1 MSIDQ
6 SKIRNFCIIAH
17 IDHGKSTLADRII
30 EKTGTLTSREMQAQV
45 LDNMDLERERG
56 ITIKSQAVRIIYQAK
71 DGEEYIFNLIDTPGH
86 VDFNYEVSRSLAACD
101 GAILVVDAA
110 QGVEAQTLANVYLAL
125 DHDLDVLPVIN
136 KIDLPSARPE
146 EVAQEIEDV
155 IGIEAMD
162 APRISAKTGLNIEEV
177 LEQIVTKIPAPAGD
191 PKAPLKALIFDALY
205 DSYKGV
211 IVFCRIKEGTVKVGT
226 KIKMMAT
233 GAEDLVTEV
242 GYFGAGQFIPC
253 DELSAGM
260 VGYITASIKNV
271 KDTRVG
277 DTITDAAEP
286 ITPEKQAEI
295 ERWLASQ
302 PKHQPADSVTE
313 KRSNLLI
320 VFAESLESWVLEK
333 KVDGKE
339 ITPCLNRLL
348 KEKSTL
354 YAPNVLTQVKG
365 GRSIDA
371 QLMICSGLLPLM
383 SGTYSS
389 LYYDNTFYTLQKAM
403 RWLKHSR
410 SYLLTI
416 DKVSTWNQGAVARS
430 FGTDT
435 IISYHDF
442 KMTEAFGTHKRIGDA
457 SFFKQCREKIERGE
471 VWKPGESVY
480 MQFVTYS
487 GHAPFKLP
495 NHLRTITFP
504 ASIPEKAA
512 DYMTTAHYT
521 DKAIG
526 DFVAYLKTLPQYKET
541 IVVIVGDHEGLASYR
556 QELVGNPACRG
567 LVSDKQLTP
576 FIVLNSPVGMRYDK
590 FMGQIDIYPT
600 LLNLMQ
606 LDAYRWHGLGQSIL
620 DPRKQG
626 VAVGSVMNVEGTGSD
641 KEVERLKEAHTVSD
655 YMLRYDW
662 LKRLD

>member
-1 MSIDQ
+1 MRQQLWDKTAIIFAVGIFLTFVAFDVIWCMDTTFASF
-6 SKIRNFCIIAH
+6 SFFETYATKIIA
-17 IDHGKSTLADRII
+17 TLALA
-30 EKTGTLTSREMQAQV
+30 GVYALTRCRWAQ
-45 LDNMDLERERG
+45 
-56 ITIKSQAVRIIYQAK
+56 I
-71 DGEEYIFNLIDTPGH
+71 
-86 VDFNYEVSRSLAACD
+86 
-101 GAILVVDAA
+101 VVM
-110 QGVEAQTLANVYLAL
+110 AL
-125 DHDLDVLPVIN
+125 LDVLLVAN
-136 KIDLPSARPE
+136 LMYFRTYYSAIP
-146 EVAQEIEDV
+146 ASSYL
-155 IGIEAMD
+155 EAGNLADFKASVTDSLRWADIVMPLITIATAVMAFRYKTTKRQPLTAVLKWWAAPLAGFALLLTGVNLCKGGFHKSLRSVRQSAYLCSAD
-162 APRISAKTGLNIEEV
+162 AP
-177 LEQIVTKIPAPAGD
+177 
-191 PKAPLKALIFDALY
+191 IFSVFGCIWY
-205 DSYKGV
+205 D
-211 IVFCRIKEGTVKVGT
+211 
-226 KIKMMAT
+226 
-233 GAEDLVTEV
+233 
-242 GYFGAGQFIPC
+242 
-253 DELSAGM
+253 
-260 VGYITASIKNV
+260 
-271 KDTRVG
+271 
-277 DTITDAAEP
+277 ITDAAEP

-403 RWLKHSR
+403 RGLKHSR

-457 SFFKQCREKIERGE
+457 SFFQQCWEKIERGE

-495 NHLRTITFP
+495 DHLRTITFP

>member
-1 MSIDQ
+1 MRQQLWDKTAIIFAVGIFLTFVAFDVIWCMDTTFASF
-6 SKIRNFCIIAH
+6 SFFETYATKIIA
-17 IDHGKSTLADRII
+17 TLALA
-30 EKTGTLTSREMQAQV
+30 GVYALTRCRWAQ
-45 LDNMDLERERG
+45 
-56 ITIKSQAVRIIYQAK
+56 I
-71 DGEEYIFNLIDTPGH
+71 
-86 VDFNYEVSRSLAACD
+86 
-101 GAILVVDAA
+101 VVM
-110 QGVEAQTLANVYLAL
+110 AL
-125 DHDLDVLPVIN
+125 LDVLLVANLMYFRTYYSAIPASSYLEAGNLADFKASVTDSLRWADIV
-136 KIDLPSARPE
+136 LPLITIATAVMAFRYKTTKRQPLTAVLKWWAAPLAGFALLLTGVNLCKGGFHKSLRSVRQSAYLCS
-146 EVAQEIEDV
+146 A
-155 IGIEAMD
+155 D
-162 APRISAKTGLNIEEV
+162 AP
-177 LEQIVTKIPAPAGD
+177 
-191 PKAPLKALIFDALY
+191 IFSVFGCIWY
-205 DSYKGV
+205 D
-211 IVFCRIKEGTVKVGT
+211 
-226 KIKMMAT
+226 
-233 GAEDLVTEV
+233 
-242 GYFGAGQFIPC
+242 
-253 DELSAGM
+253 
-260 VGYITASIKNV
+260 
-271 KDTRVG
+271 
-277 DTITDAAEP
+277 ITDAAEP

-333 KVDGKE
+333 KVNGKE

-403 RWLKHSR
+403 RGLKHSR

-457 SFFKQCREKIERGE
+457 SFFQQCREKIERGE

-495 NHLRTITFP
+495 DHLRTITFP

-526 DFVAYLKTLPQYKET
+526 DFVAYLKKLPQYKET

-576 FIVLNSPVGMRYDK
+576 FIVLNSPIGMRYDK

>member
-1 MSIDQ
+1 MRQQLWDKTSIVFAVGIFLTFVAFDVIWCMDTTFA
-6 SKIRNFCIIAH
+6 SFSFFETYATKIIA
-17 IDHGKSTLADRII
+17 TLALA
-30 EKTGTLTSREMQAQV
+30 GVYALTRCRWAQ
-45 LDNMDLERERG
+45 
-56 ITIKSQAVRIIYQAK
+56 I
-71 DGEEYIFNLIDTPGH
+71 
-86 VDFNYEVSRSLAACD
+86 
-101 GAILVVDAA
+101 VVM
-110 QGVEAQTLANVYLAL
+110 AL
-125 DHDLDVLPVIN
+125 LDVLLVANLMYFRTYYSAIPASSYLEAGNLADFKASVTDSLRWADIV
-136 KIDLPSARPE
+136 LPLITIATAVMAFRYKTTKRQPLTAVLKWWAAPLAGFALLLTGVNLCKGGFHKSLRSVRQSAYLCS
-146 EVAQEIEDV
+146 A
-155 IGIEAMD
+155 D
-162 APRISAKTGLNIEEV
+162 AP
-177 LEQIVTKIPAPAGD
+177 
-191 PKAPLKALIFDALY
+191 IFSVFGCIWY
-205 DSYKGV
+205 D
-211 IVFCRIKEGTVKVGT
+211 
-226 KIKMMAT
+226 
-233 GAEDLVTEV
+233 
-242 GYFGAGQFIPC
+242 
-253 DELSAGM
+253 
-260 VGYITASIKNV
+260 
-271 KDTRVG
+271 
-277 DTITDAAEP
+277 ITDAAEP

-403 RWLKHSR
+403 RGLKHSR

-457 SFFKQCREKIERGE
+457 SFFQQCREKIERGE

-495 NHLRTITFP
+495 DHLRTITFP

-556 QELVGNPACRG
+556 QELVGNPACHG

-606 LDAYRWHGLGQSIL
+606 LDTYRWHGLGQSIL

>member
-1 MSIDQ
+1 MRQQLWDKTAIIFAVGIFLTFVAFDVIWCMDTTFASF
-6 SKIRNFCIIAH
+6 SFFETYATKIIA
-17 IDHGKSTLADRII
+17 TLALA
-30 EKTGTLTSREMQAQV
+30 GVYALTRCRWAQ
-45 LDNMDLERERG
+45 
-56 ITIKSQAVRIIYQAK
+56 I
-71 DGEEYIFNLIDTPGH
+71 
-86 VDFNYEVSRSLAACD
+86 
-101 GAILVVDAA
+101 VVM
-110 QGVEAQTLANVYLAL
+110 AL
-125 DHDLDVLPVIN
+125 LDVLLVAN
-136 KIDLPSARPE
+136 LMYFRTYYSAIP
-146 EVAQEIEDV
+146 ASSYL
-155 IGIEAMD
+155 EAGNLADFKASVTDSLRWADIVMSLITIATAVMAFRYKTTKRQPLTAVLKWWAAPLAGFALLLTGVNLCKGGFHKSLRSVRQSAYLCSAD
-162 APRISAKTGLNIEEV
+162 AP
-177 LEQIVTKIPAPAGD
+177 
-191 PKAPLKALIFDALY
+191 IFSVFGCIWY
-205 DSYKGV
+205 D
-211 IVFCRIKEGTVKVGT
+211 
-226 KIKMMAT
+226 
-233 GAEDLVTEV
+233 
-242 GYFGAGQFIPC
+242 
-253 DELSAGM
+253 
-260 VGYITASIKNV
+260 
-271 KDTRVG
+271 
-277 DTITDAAEP
+277 ITDAAEP

-403 RWLKHSR
+403 RELKHSR

-457 SFFKQCREKIERGE
+457 SFFQQCREKIESGE

-495 NHLRTITFP
+495 DHLRTITFP

>member
-1 MSIDQ
+1 MRQQLWDKTAIIFAVGIFLTFVAFDVIWCMDTTFASF
-6 SKIRNFCIIAH
+6 SFFETYATKIIA
-17 IDHGKSTLADRII
+17 TLALA
-30 EKTGTLTSREMQAQV
+30 GVYALTRCRWAQ
-45 LDNMDLERERG
+45 
-56 ITIKSQAVRIIYQAK
+56 I
-71 DGEEYIFNLIDTPGH
+71 
-86 VDFNYEVSRSLAACD
+86 
-101 GAILVVDAA
+101 VVM
-110 QGVEAQTLANVYLAL
+110 AL
-125 DHDLDVLPVIN
+125 LDVLLVAN
-136 KIDLPSARPE
+136 LMYFRTYYSAIP
-146 EVAQEIEDV
+146 ASSYL
-155 IGIEAMD
+155 EAGNLADFKASVTDSLRWADIVMPLITIATAVMAFRYKTTKRQPLTAVLKWWAAPLAGFALLLTGVNLCKGGFHKSLRSVRQSAYLCSAD
-162 APRISAKTGLNIEEV
+162 AP
-177 LEQIVTKIPAPAGD
+177 
-191 PKAPLKALIFDALY
+191 IFSVFGCIWY
-205 DSYKGV
+205 D
-211 IVFCRIKEGTVKVGT
+211 
-226 KIKMMAT
+226 
-233 GAEDLVTEV
+233 
-242 GYFGAGQFIPC
+242 
-253 DELSAGM
+253 
-260 VGYITASIKNV
+260 
-271 KDTRVG
+271 
-277 DTITDAAEP
+277 ITDAAEP

-403 RWLKHSR
+403 RGLKHFR

-457 SFFKQCREKIERGE
+457 SFFQQCREKIERGE

-495 NHLRTITFP
+495 DHLRTITFP

>member
-1 MSIDQ
+1 MRQQLWDKTAIVFAVGIFLTFVAFDVIWCMDTTFASF
-6 SKIRNFCIIAH
+6 SFFETYATKIIA
-17 IDHGKSTLADRII
+17 TLALA
-30 EKTGTLTSREMQAQV
+30 GVYALTRCRWAQ
-45 LDNMDLERERG
+45 
-56 ITIKSQAVRIIYQAK
+56 I
-71 DGEEYIFNLIDTPGH
+71 
-86 VDFNYEVSRSLAACD
+86 
-101 GAILVVDAA
+101 VVM
-110 QGVEAQTLANVYLAL
+110 AL
-125 DHDLDVLPVIN
+125 LDVLLVAN
-136 KIDLPSARPE
+136 LMYFRTYYSAIPASSYL
-146 EVAQEIEDV
+146 EVGNLADFKASVTDSLRWADIVLLLISIATAVMAFRYKTTKRQPLTAV
-155 IGIEAMD
+155 LKWWAAPLAGFALLLTGVNLCKGGFHKSLRSVRQSAYLCSAD
-162 APRISAKTGLNIEEV
+162 AP
-177 LEQIVTKIPAPAGD
+177 
-191 PKAPLKALIFDALY
+191 IFSVFGCIWY
-205 DSYKGV
+205 D
-211 IVFCRIKEGTVKVGT
+211 
-226 KIKMMAT
+226 
-233 GAEDLVTEV
+233 
-242 GYFGAGQFIPC
+242 
-253 DELSAGM
+253 
-260 VGYITASIKNV
+260 
-271 KDTRVG
+271 
-277 DTITDAAEP
+277 ITDAAEP

-403 RWLKHSR
+403 RGLKHSR

-457 SFFKQCREKIERGE
+457 SFFQQCREKIERGE

-495 NHLRTITFP
+495 DHLRTITFP

>member
-1 MSIDQ
+1 MKQQLWDKTAIIFAVGIFLTFVAFDVIWCMDTTFASF
-6 SKIRNFCIIAH
+6 SFFETYATKIIA
-17 IDHGKSTLADRII
+17 TLALA
-30 EKTGTLTSREMQAQV
+30 GVYALTRCRWAQ
-45 LDNMDLERERG
+45 
-56 ITIKSQAVRIIYQAK
+56 I
-71 DGEEYIFNLIDTPGH
+71 
-86 VDFNYEVSRSLAACD
+86 
-101 GAILVVDAA
+101 VVM
-110 QGVEAQTLANVYLAL
+110 AL
-125 DHDLDVLPVIN
+125 LDVLLVANLMYFRTYYSAIPASSYLEAGNLADFKASVTDSLRWADIV
-136 KIDLPSARPE
+136 LPLITIATAVMAFRYKATKRQPLTAVLKWWAAPLAGFALLLTGVNLCKGGFHKSLRSVRQSAYLCS
-146 EVAQEIEDV
+146 A
-155 IGIEAMD
+155 D
-162 APRISAKTGLNIEEV
+162 AP
-177 LEQIVTKIPAPAGD
+177 
-191 PKAPLKALIFDALY
+191 IFSVFGCIWY
-205 DSYKGV
+205 D
-211 IVFCRIKEGTVKVGT
+211 
-226 KIKMMAT
+226 
-233 GAEDLVTEV
+233 
-242 GYFGAGQFIPC
+242 
-253 DELSAGM
+253 
-260 VGYITASIKNV
+260 
-271 KDTRVG
+271 
-277 DTITDAAEP
+277 ITDAAEP

-403 RWLKHSR
+403 RGLKHSR

-457 SFFKQCREKIERGE
+457 SFFQQCREKIERGE

-495 NHLRTITFP
+495 DHLRTITFP

-576 FIVLNSPVGMRYDK
+576 FIVLNSPVGMRYNK

>member
-1 MSIDQ
+1 MRQQLWDKTAIIFAVGIFLTFVAFDVIWCMDTTFASF
-6 SKIRNFCIIAH
+6 SFFETYATKIIA
-17 IDHGKSTLADRII
+17 TLALA
-30 EKTGTLTSREMQAQV
+30 GVYALTRCRWAQ
-45 LDNMDLERERG
+45 
-56 ITIKSQAVRIIYQAK
+56 I
-71 DGEEYIFNLIDTPGH
+71 
-86 VDFNYEVSRSLAACD
+86 
-101 GAILVVDAA
+101 VVM
-110 QGVEAQTLANVYLAL
+110 AL
-125 DHDLDVLPVIN
+125 LDVLLVANLMYFRTYYSAIPASSYLEAGNLADFKASVTDSLRWADIV
-136 KIDLPSARPE
+136 LPLITIATAVMAFRYKTTKRQPLTAVLKWWAAPLAGFALLLTGVNLCKGGFHKSLRSVRQSAYLCS
-146 EVAQEIEDV
+146 A
-155 IGIEAMD
+155 D
-162 APRISAKTGLNIEEV
+162 AP
-177 LEQIVTKIPAPAGD
+177 
-191 PKAPLKALIFDALY
+191 IFSVFGCIWY
-205 DSYKGV
+205 D
-211 IVFCRIKEGTVKVGT
+211 
-226 KIKMMAT
+226 
-233 GAEDLVTEV
+233 
-242 GYFGAGQFIPC
+242 
-253 DELSAGM
+253 
-260 VGYITASIKNV
+260 
-271 KDTRVG
+271 
-277 DTITDAAEP
+277 ITDAAEP

-302 PKHQPADSVTE
+302 PKHQPADSATE

-403 RWLKHSR
+403 RGLKHSR

-457 SFFKQCREKIERGE
+457 SFFQQCREKIERGE

-495 NHLRTITFP
+495 DHLRTITFP

>member
-1 MSIDQ
+1 MRQQLWDKTAIIFAVGIFLTFVAFDVIWCMDTTFASF
-6 SKIRNFCIIAH
+6 SFFETYATKIIA
-17 IDHGKSTLADRII
+17 TLALA
-30 EKTGTLTSREMQAQV
+30 GVYALTRCRWAQ
-45 LDNMDLERERG
+45 
-56 ITIKSQAVRIIYQAK
+56 I
-71 DGEEYIFNLIDTPGH
+71 
-86 VDFNYEVSRSLAACD
+86 
-101 GAILVVDAA
+101 VVI
-110 QGVEAQTLANVYLAL
+110 AL
-125 DHDLDVLPVIN
+125 LDVLLVANLMYFRTYYSAIPASSYLEAGNLADFKASVTDSLRWADIV
-136 KIDLPSARPE
+136 LPLITIATAVMAFRYKTAKRQPLTAVLKWWAAPLAGFALLLTGVNLCKGGFHKSLRSVRQSAYLCS
-146 EVAQEIEDV
+146 A
-155 IGIEAMD
+155 D
-162 APRISAKTGLNIEEV
+162 AP
-177 LEQIVTKIPAPAGD
+177 
-191 PKAPLKALIFDALY
+191 IFSVFGCIWY
-205 DSYKGV
+205 D
-211 IVFCRIKEGTVKVGT
+211 
-226 KIKMMAT
+226 
-233 GAEDLVTEV
+233 
-242 GYFGAGQFIPC
+242 
-253 DELSAGM
+253 
-260 VGYITASIKNV
+260 
-271 KDTRVG
+271 
-277 DTITDAAEP
+277 ITDAAEP

-403 RWLKHSR
+403 RGLKHSR

-457 SFFKQCREKIERGE
+457 SFFQQCREKIERGE

-495 NHLRTITFP
+495 DHLRTITFP
-504 ASIPEKAA
+504 ASIPEKTA

>member
-1 MSIDQ
+1 MRQQLWDKTAIIFAVGIFLTFVAFDVIWCMDTTFASF
-6 SKIRNFCIIAH
+6 SFFETYATKIIA
-17 IDHGKSTLADRII
+17 TLALA
-30 EKTGTLTSREMQAQV
+30 GVYALTRCRWAQ
-45 LDNMDLERERG
+45 
-56 ITIKSQAVRIIYQAK
+56 I
-71 DGEEYIFNLIDTPGH
+71 
-86 VDFNYEVSRSLAACD
+86 
-101 GAILVVDAA
+101 VVM
-110 QGVEAQTLANVYLAL
+110 AL
-125 DHDLDVLPVIN
+125 LDVLLVANLMYFRTYYSAIPASSYLEAGNLADFKASVTDSLRWADIV
-136 KIDLPSARPE
+136 LPLITIATAVMAFRYKTTKRQPLTAVLKWWAAPLAGFALLLTGVNLCKGGFHKSLRSVRQSAYLCS
-146 EVAQEIEDV
+146 A
-155 IGIEAMD
+155 D
-162 APRISAKTGLNIEEV
+162 AP
-177 LEQIVTKIPAPAGD
+177 
-191 PKAPLKALIFDALY
+191 IFSVFGCIWY
-205 DSYKGV
+205 D
-211 IVFCRIKEGTVKVGT
+211 
-226 KIKMMAT
+226 
-233 GAEDLVTEV
+233 
-242 GYFGAGQFIPC
+242 
-253 DELSAGM
+253 
-260 VGYITASIKNV
+260 
-271 KDTRVG
+271 
-277 DTITDAAEP
+277 ITDAAEP

-295 ERWLASQ
+295 ELWLASQ

-403 RWLKHSR
+403 RGLKHSR

-457 SFFKQCREKIERGE
+457 SFFQQCREKIERGE

-495 NHLRTITFP
+495 DHLRTITFP
-504 ASIPEKAA
+504 ASIPEKA
-512 DYMTTAHYT
+512 AHYT

>member
-1 MSIDQ
+1 MRQQLWDKTAIIFAVGIFLTFVAFDVIWCMDTTFASF
-6 SKIRNFCIIAH
+6 SFFETYATKIIA
-17 IDHGKSTLADRII
+17 TLALA
-30 EKTGTLTSREMQAQV
+30 GVYALTRCRWAQ
-45 LDNMDLERERG
+45 
-56 ITIKSQAVRIIYQAK
+56 I
-71 DGEEYIFNLIDTPGH
+71 
-86 VDFNYEVSRSLAACD
+86 
-101 GAILVVDAA
+101 VVM
-110 QGVEAQTLANVYLAL
+110 AL
-125 DHDLDVLPVIN
+125 LDVLLVANLMYFRTYYSAIPASSYLEAGNLADFKASVTDSLRWADIV
-136 KIDLPSARPE
+136 LPLITIATAVMAFRYKTTKRQPLTAVLKWWAAPLAGFALLLTGVNLCKGGFHKSLRSVRQSAYLCS
-146 EVAQEIEDV
+146 A
-155 IGIEAMD
+155 D
-162 APRISAKTGLNIEEV
+162 AP
-177 LEQIVTKIPAPAGD
+177 
-191 PKAPLKALIFDALY
+191 IFSVFGCIWY
-205 DSYKGV
+205 D
-211 IVFCRIKEGTVKVGT
+211 
-226 KIKMMAT
+226 
-233 GAEDLVTEV
+233 
-242 GYFGAGQFIPC
+242 
-253 DELSAGM
+253 
-260 VGYITASIKNV
+260 
-271 KDTRVG
+271 
-277 DTITDAAEP
+277 ITDAAEP

-389 LYYDNTFYTLQKAM
+389 LYYDNTFYTIQKAM
-403 RWLKHSR
+403 RGLKHSR

-457 SFFKQCREKIERGE
+457 SFFQQCREKIERGE

-495 NHLRTITFP
+495 DHLRTITFP

-512 DYMTTAHYT
+512 DYKTTAHYT

>member
-1 MSIDQ
+1 MRQQLWDKTAIIFAVGIFLTFVAFDVIWCMDTTFASF
-6 SKIRNFCIIAH
+6 SFFETYATKIIA
-17 IDHGKSTLADRII
+17 TLALV
-30 EKTGTLTSREMQAQV
+30 GVYVLTRSRWAQ
-45 LDNMDLERERG
+45 
-56 ITIKSQAVRIIYQAK
+56 I
-71 DGEEYIFNLIDTPGH
+71 
-86 VDFNYEVSRSLAACD
+86 
-101 GAILVVDAA
+101 VVM
-110 QGVEAQTLANVYLAL
+110 AL
-125 DHDLDVLPVIN
+125 LDVLLVANLMYFRTYYSAIPASSYLEAGNLADFKASVTDSLRWADIV
-136 KIDLPSARPE
+136 LPLITIATAVMAFRYKTTKRQPLTAVLKWWAAPLAGFALLLTGVNLCKGGFHKSLRSVRQSAYLCS
-146 EVAQEIEDV
+146 A
-155 IGIEAMD
+155 D
-162 APRISAKTGLNIEEV
+162 AP
-177 LEQIVTKIPAPAGD
+177 
-191 PKAPLKALIFDALY
+191 IFSVFGCIWY
-205 DSYKGV
+205 D
-211 IVFCRIKEGTVKVGT
+211 
-226 KIKMMAT
+226 
-233 GAEDLVTEV
+233 
-242 GYFGAGQFIPC
+242 
-253 DELSAGM
+253 
-260 VGYITASIKNV
+260 
-271 KDTRVG
+271 
-277 DTITDAAEP
+277 ITDAAEP

-403 RWLKHSR
+403 RELKHSR

-457 SFFKQCREKIERGE
+457 SFFQQCREKIERGE

-495 NHLRTITFP
+495 DHLRTITFP

>member
-1 MSIDQ
+1 MRQQLWDKTSIVFAVGIFLTFVAFDVIWCMDTTFA
-6 SKIRNFCIIAH
+6 SFSFFETYATKIIA
-17 IDHGKSTLADRII
+17 TLALA
-30 EKTGTLTSREMQAQV
+30 GVYALTRCRWAQ
-45 LDNMDLERERG
+45 
-56 ITIKSQAVRIIYQAK
+56 I
-71 DGEEYIFNLIDTPGH
+71 
-86 VDFNYEVSRSLAACD
+86 
-101 GAILVVDAA
+101 VVM
-110 QGVEAQTLANVYLAL
+110 AL
-125 DHDLDVLPVIN
+125 LDVLLVANLMYFRTYYSAIPASSYLEAGNLADFKASVTDSLRWADIV
-136 KIDLPSARPE
+136 LPLISIATAVMAFRYKTTKRQPLTAVLKWWAAPLAGFALLLTGVNLCKGGFHKSLRSVRQSAYLCS
-146 EVAQEIEDV
+146 A
-155 IGIEAMD
+155 D
-162 APRISAKTGLNIEEV
+162 AP
-177 LEQIVTKIPAPAGD
+177 
-191 PKAPLKALIFDALY
+191 IFSVFGCIWY
-205 DSYKGV
+205 D
-211 IVFCRIKEGTVKVGT
+211 
-226 KIKMMAT
+226 
-233 GAEDLVTEV
+233 
-242 GYFGAGQFIPC
+242 
-253 DELSAGM
+253 
-260 VGYITASIKNV
+260 
-271 KDTRVG
+271 
-277 DTITDAAEP
+277 ITDAAEP
-286 ITPEKQAEI
+286 ITPEKQVEI

-403 RWLKHSR
+403 RGLKHSR

-457 SFFKQCREKIERGE
+457 SFFQQCREKIERGE

-495 NHLRTITFP
+495 DHLRTITFP

-556 QELVGNPACRG
+556 QELVGNPACHG

-641 KEVERLKEAHTVSD
+641 KEVERLKEAHSVSD

>member
-1 MSIDQ
+1 MRQQLWDKTAIIFAVGIFLTFVAFDVIWCMDTTFASF
-6 SKIRNFCIIAH
+6 SFFETYATKIIA
-17 IDHGKSTLADRII
+17 TLALA
-30 EKTGTLTSREMQAQV
+30 GVYALTRCRWAQ
-45 LDNMDLERERG
+45 
-56 ITIKSQAVRIIYQAK
+56 I
-71 DGEEYIFNLIDTPGH
+71 
-86 VDFNYEVSRSLAACD
+86 
-101 GAILVVDAA
+101 VVM
-110 QGVEAQTLANVYLAL
+110 AL
-125 DHDLDVLPVIN
+125 LDVLLVANLMYFRTYYSAIPASSYLEAGNLADFKASVTDSLRWADIV
-136 KIDLPSARPE
+136 LPLITIATAVMAFRYKTTKRQPLTAVLKWWAAPLAGFALLLTGVNLCKGGFHKSLRSVRQSAYLCS
-146 EVAQEIEDV
+146 A
-155 IGIEAMD
+155 D
-162 APRISAKTGLNIEEV
+162 AP
-177 LEQIVTKIPAPAGD
+177 
-191 PKAPLKALIFDALY
+191 IFSVFGCIWY
-205 DSYKGV
+205 D
-211 IVFCRIKEGTVKVGT
+211 
-226 KIKMMAT
+226 
-233 GAEDLVTEV
+233 
-242 GYFGAGQFIPC
+242 
-253 DELSAGM
+253 
-260 VGYITASIKNV
+260 
-271 KDTRVG
+271 
-277 DTITDAAEP
+277 ITDAAEP

-333 KVDGKE
+333 KVNGKE

-403 RWLKHSR
+403 RGLKHSR

-457 SFFKQCREKIERGE
+457 SFFQQCREKIERGE

-495 NHLRTITFP
+495 DHLRTITFP

-556 QELVGNPACRG
+556 QELVGNPACRE

>member
-1 MSIDQ
+1 MRQQLWDKTAIVFAVGIFLTFVAFDVIWCMDTTFASF
-6 SKIRNFCIIAH
+6 SFFETYATKIIA
-17 IDHGKSTLADRII
+17 TLALA
-30 EKTGTLTSREMQAQV
+30 GVYALTRSRWAQ
-45 LDNMDLERERG
+45 
-56 ITIKSQAVRIIYQAK
+56 I
-71 DGEEYIFNLIDTPGH
+71 
-86 VDFNYEVSRSLAACD
+86 
-101 GAILVVDAA
+101 VVM
-110 QGVEAQTLANVYLAL
+110 AL
-125 DHDLDVLPVIN
+125 LDVLMVANLMYFRTYYSAIPASSYLEAGNLADFKASVTDSLRWADIV
-136 KIDLPSARPE
+136 LPLISIATAVMAFRYKTTKRQPLTAVLKWWAAPLAGFALLLTGVNLCKGGFHKSLRSVRQSAYLCS
-146 EVAQEIEDV
+146 A
-155 IGIEAMD
+155 D
-162 APRISAKTGLNIEEV
+162 AP
-177 LEQIVTKIPAPAGD
+177 
-191 PKAPLKALIFDALY
+191 IFSVFGCIWY
-205 DSYKGV
+205 D
-211 IVFCRIKEGTVKVGT
+211 
-226 KIKMMAT
+226 
-233 GAEDLVTEV
+233 
-242 GYFGAGQFIPC
+242 
-253 DELSAGM
+253 
-260 VGYITASIKNV
+260 
-271 KDTRVG
+271 
-277 DTITDAAEP
+277 ITDAAEP

-333 KVDGKE
+333 EVDGKE

-403 RWLKHSR
+403 RGLKHSR

-457 SFFKQCREKIERGE
+457 SFFQQCREKIERGE

-495 NHLRTITFP
+495 DHLRTITFP

-590 FMGQIDIYPT
+590 FLGQIDIYPT
-600 LLNLMQ
+600 LLDLMQ

>member
-1 MSIDQ
+1 MRQQLWDKTAIIFAVGIFLTFVAFDVIWCMDTTFASF
-6 SKIRNFCIIAH
+6 SFFETYATKIIA
-17 IDHGKSTLADRII
+17 TLALA
-30 EKTGTLTSREMQAQV
+30 GVYALTRCRWAQ
-45 LDNMDLERERG
+45 
-56 ITIKSQAVRIIYQAK
+56 I
-71 DGEEYIFNLIDTPGH
+71 
-86 VDFNYEVSRSLAACD
+86 
-101 GAILVVDAA
+101 VVM
-110 QGVEAQTLANVYLAL
+110 AL
-125 DHDLDVLPVIN
+125 LDVLLVAN
-136 KIDLPSARPE
+136 LMYFRTYYSAIP
-146 EVAQEIEDV
+146 ASSYL
-155 IGIEAMD
+155 EAGNLADFKASVTDSLRWADIVLLLISIATAVMAFRYKTTKRQPLTAVLKWWAAPLAGFALLLTGVNLCKGGFHKSLRSVRQSAYLCSAD
-162 APRISAKTGLNIEEV
+162 AP
-177 LEQIVTKIPAPAGD
+177 
-191 PKAPLKALIFDALY
+191 IFSVFGCIWY
-205 DSYKGV
+205 D
-211 IVFCRIKEGTVKVGT
+211 
-226 KIKMMAT
+226 
-233 GAEDLVTEV
+233 
-242 GYFGAGQFIPC
+242 
-253 DELSAGM
+253 
-260 VGYITASIKNV
+260 
-271 KDTRVG
+271 
-277 DTITDAAEP
+277 ITDAAEP
-286 ITPEKQAEI
+286 ITPEKQVEI

-333 KVDGKE
+333 EVDGKE

-403 RWLKHSR
+403 RGLKHSR

-457 SFFKQCREKIERGE
+457 SFFQQCREKIERGE

-495 NHLRTITFP
+495 DHLRTITFP

-576 FIVLNSPVGMRYDK
+576 FIVLNSPVGMHYDK

-641 KEVERLKEAHTVSD
+641 KEVERLKEAHSVSD

>member
-1 MSIDQ
+1 MRQQLWDKTAIIFAVGIFLTFVAFDVIWCMDTTFASF
-6 SKIRNFCIIAH
+6 SFFETYATKIIA
-17 IDHGKSTLADRII
+17 TLALA
-30 EKTGTLTSREMQAQV
+30 GVYALTRCRWAQ
-45 LDNMDLERERG
+45 
-56 ITIKSQAVRIIYQAK
+56 I
-71 DGEEYIFNLIDTPGH
+71 
-86 VDFNYEVSRSLAACD
+86 
-101 GAILVVDAA
+101 VVM
-110 QGVEAQTLANVYLAL
+110 AL
-125 DHDLDVLPVIN
+125 LDVLLVANLMYFRTYYSAIPASSYPEAGNLADFKASVTDSLRWADIV
-136 KIDLPSARPE
+136 LPLITIATAVMAFRYKTTKRQPLTAVLKWWAAPLAGFALLLTGVNLCKGGFHKSLRSVRQSAYLCS
-146 EVAQEIEDV
+146 A
-155 IGIEAMD
+155 D
-162 APRISAKTGLNIEEV
+162 AP
-177 LEQIVTKIPAPAGD
+177 
-191 PKAPLKALIFDALY
+191 IFSVFGCIWY
-205 DSYKGV
+205 D
-211 IVFCRIKEGTVKVGT
+211 
-226 KIKMMAT
+226 
-233 GAEDLVTEV
+233 
-242 GYFGAGQFIPC
+242 
-253 DELSAGM
+253 
-260 VGYITASIKNV
+260 
-271 KDTRVG
+271 
-277 DTITDAAEP
+277 ITDAAEP

-403 RWLKHSR
+403 RGLKHSR

-457 SFFKQCREKIERGE
+457 SFFQQCREKIERGE

-495 NHLRTITFP
+495 DHLRTITFP

>member
-1 MSIDQ
+1 MRQQLWDKTSIVFAVGIFLTFVAFDVIWCMDTTFA
-6 SKIRNFCIIAH
+6 SFSFFETYATKIIA
-17 IDHGKSTLADRII
+17 TLALA
-30 EKTGTLTSREMQAQV
+30 GVYALTRCRWAQ
-45 LDNMDLERERG
+45 
-56 ITIKSQAVRIIYQAK
+56 I
-71 DGEEYIFNLIDTPGH
+71 
-86 VDFNYEVSRSLAACD
+86 
-101 GAILVVDAA
+101 VVM
-110 QGVEAQTLANVYLAL
+110 AL
-125 DHDLDVLPVIN
+125 LDVLLVAN
-136 KIDLPSARPE
+136 LMYFRTYYSAIP
-146 EVAQEIEDV
+146 ASSYL
-155 IGIEAMD
+155 EAGNLADFKASVTDSLRWADIVLLLISIATAVMAFRYKTTKRQPLTAVLKWWAAPLAGFALLLTGVNLCKGGFHKSLRSVRQSAYLCSAD
-162 APRISAKTGLNIEEV
+162 AP
-177 LEQIVTKIPAPAGD
+177 
-191 PKAPLKALIFDALY
+191 IFSVFGCIWY
-205 DSYKGV
+205 D
-211 IVFCRIKEGTVKVGT
+211 
-226 KIKMMAT
+226 
-233 GAEDLVTEV
+233 
-242 GYFGAGQFIPC
+242 
-253 DELSAGM
+253 
-260 VGYITASIKNV
+260 
-271 KDTRVG
+271 
-277 DTITDAAEP
+277 ITDAAEP

-403 RWLKHSR
+403 RGLKHSR

-457 SFFKQCREKIERGE
+457 SFFQQCREKIERGE

-495 NHLRTITFP
+495 DHLRTITFP

-556 QELVGNPACRG
+556 QELVGNPACHG

-606 LDAYRWHGLGQSIL
+606 LDTYRWHGLGQSIL

>member
-1 MSIDQ
+1 MRQQLWDKTAIIFAVGIFLTFVAFDVIWCMDTTFASF
-6 SKIRNFCIIAH
+6 SFFETYATKIIA
-17 IDHGKSTLADRII
+17 TLALA
-30 EKTGTLTSREMQAQV
+30 GVYALTRCRWAQ
-45 LDNMDLERERG
+45 
-56 ITIKSQAVRIIYQAK
+56 I
-71 DGEEYIFNLIDTPGH
+71 
-86 VDFNYEVSRSLAACD
+86 
-101 GAILVVDAA
+101 VVM
-110 QGVEAQTLANVYLAL
+110 AL
-125 DHDLDVLPVIN
+125 LDVLMVANLMYFRTYYSAIPASSYLEAGNLADFKASVTDSLRWADIV
-136 KIDLPSARPE
+136 LPLITIATAVMAFRYKTTKRQPLTAVLKWWAAPLAGFALLLTGVNLCKGGFHKSLRSVRQSAYLCS
-146 EVAQEIEDV
+146 A
-155 IGIEAMD
+155 D
-162 APRISAKTGLNIEEV
+162 AP
-177 LEQIVTKIPAPAGD
+177 
-191 PKAPLKALIFDALY
+191 IFSVFGCIWY
-205 DSYKGV
+205 D
-211 IVFCRIKEGTVKVGT
+211 
-226 KIKMMAT
+226 
-233 GAEDLVTEV
+233 
-242 GYFGAGQFIPC
+242 
-253 DELSAGM
+253 
-260 VGYITASIKNV
+260 
-271 KDTRVG
+271 
-277 DTITDAAEP
+277 ITDAAEP

-295 ERWLASQ
+295 ELWLASQ

-313 KRSNLLI
+313 KRSNLLL

-403 RWLKHSR
+403 RGLKHSR

-457 SFFKQCREKIERGE
+457 SFFQQCREKIERGE

-495 NHLRTITFP
+495 DHLRTITFP

>member
-1 MSIDQ
+1 MRQQLWDKTSIVFAVGIFLTFVAFDVIWCMDTTFA
-6 SKIRNFCIIAH
+6 SFSFFETYATKIIA
-17 IDHGKSTLADRII
+17 TLALV
-30 EKTGTLTSREMQAQV
+30 GAYVLTRSRWAQ
-45 LDNMDLERERG
+45 
-56 ITIKSQAVRIIYQAK
+56 I
-71 DGEEYIFNLIDTPGH
+71 
-86 VDFNYEVSRSLAACD
+86 
-101 GAILVVDAA
+101 VVM
-110 QGVEAQTLANVYLAL
+110 AL
-125 DHDLDVLPVIN
+125 LDVLLVANLMYFRTYYSAIPASSYLEAGNLADFKASVTDSLRWADIVLPLITIATAVIAFRYKTTKRQPLTAVLKWWAAPLAGFALLLTGVN
-136 KIDLPSARPE
+136 LCKGGFHKSLRSVRQSAYLCS
-146 EVAQEIEDV
+146 A
-155 IGIEAMD
+155 D
-162 APRISAKTGLNIEEV
+162 AP
-177 LEQIVTKIPAPAGD
+177 
-191 PKAPLKALIFDALY
+191 IFSVFGCIWY
-205 DSYKGV
+205 D
-211 IVFCRIKEGTVKVGT
+211 
-226 KIKMMAT
+226 
-233 GAEDLVTEV
+233 
-242 GYFGAGQFIPC
+242 
-253 DELSAGM
+253 
-260 VGYITASIKNV
+260 
-271 KDTRVG
+271 
-277 DTITDAAEP
+277 ITDAAEP
-286 ITPEKQAEI
+286 ITPEKQVEI

-403 RWLKHSR
+403 RGLKHSR

-457 SFFKQCREKIERGE
+457 SFFQQCREKIERGE

-495 NHLRTITFP
+495 DHLRTITFP

-576 FIVLNSPVGMRYDK
+576 FIVLNSPVGMRYNK

-662 LKRLD
+662 LKCLD

>member
-1 MSIDQ
+1 MRQQLWDKTAIIFAVGIFLTFVAFDVIWCMDTTFASF
-6 SKIRNFCIIAH
+6 SFFETYATKIIA
-17 IDHGKSTLADRII
+17 TLALA
-30 EKTGTLTSREMQAQV
+30 GVYALTRCRWAQ
-45 LDNMDLERERG
+45 
-56 ITIKSQAVRIIYQAK
+56 I
-71 DGEEYIFNLIDTPGH
+71 
-86 VDFNYEVSRSLAACD
+86 
-101 GAILVVDAA
+101 VVM
-110 QGVEAQTLANVYLAL
+110 AL
-125 DHDLDVLPVIN
+125 LDVLLVANLMYFRTYYSAIPASSYLEAGNLADFKASVTDSLRWADIV
-136 KIDLPSARPE
+136 LPLITIATAVMAFRYKTTKRQPLTAVLKWWAAPLAGFALLLTGVNLCKGGFHKSLRSVRQSAYLCS
-146 EVAQEIEDV
+146 A
-155 IGIEAMD
+155 D
-162 APRISAKTGLNIEEV
+162 AP
-177 LEQIVTKIPAPAGD
+177 
-191 PKAPLKALIFDALY
+191 IFSVFGCIWY
-205 DSYKGV
+205 D
-211 IVFCRIKEGTVKVGT
+211 
-226 KIKMMAT
+226 
-233 GAEDLVTEV
+233 
-242 GYFGAGQFIPC
+242 
-253 DELSAGM
+253 
-260 VGYITASIKNV
+260 
-271 KDTRVG
+271 
-277 DTITDAAEP
+277 ITDAAEP

-403 RWLKHSR
+403 RGLKHSR

-457 SFFKQCREKIERGE
+457 SFFQQCREKIERGE

-495 NHLRTITFP
+495 DHLRTITFP

-641 KEVERLKEAHTVSD
+641 KEVERLKEAHTMSD

>member
-1 MSIDQ
+1 MRQQLWDKTAIIFAVGIFLTFVAFDVIWCMDTTFASF
-6 SKIRNFCIIAH
+6 SFFETYATKIIA
-17 IDHGKSTLADRII
+17 TLALV
-30 EKTGTLTSREMQAQV
+30 GVYALTRCRWAQ
-45 LDNMDLERERG
+45 
-56 ITIKSQAVRIIYQAK
+56 I
-71 DGEEYIFNLIDTPGH
+71 
-86 VDFNYEVSRSLAACD
+86 
-101 GAILVVDAA
+101 VVM
-110 QGVEAQTLANVYLAL
+110 AL
-125 DHDLDVLPVIN
+125 LDVLLVANLMYFRTYYSAIPASSYLEAGNLADFKASVTDSLRWADIV
-136 KIDLPSARPE
+136 LPLITIATAVMAFRYKTTKRQPLTAVLKWWAAPLAGFALLLTGVNLCKGGFHKSLRSVRQSAYLCS
-146 EVAQEIEDV
+146 A
-155 IGIEAMD
+155 D
-162 APRISAKTGLNIEEV
+162 AP
-177 LEQIVTKIPAPAGD
+177 
-191 PKAPLKALIFDALY
+191 IFSVFGCIWY
-205 DSYKGV
+205 D
-211 IVFCRIKEGTVKVGT
+211 
-226 KIKMMAT
+226 
-233 GAEDLVTEV
+233 
-242 GYFGAGQFIPC
+242 
-253 DELSAGM
+253 
-260 VGYITASIKNV
+260 
-271 KDTRVG
+271 
-277 DTITDAAEP
+277 ITDAAEP
-286 ITPEKQAEI
+286 ITPEKQTEI

-403 RWLKHSR
+403 RGLKHSR

-457 SFFKQCREKIERGE
+457 SFFQQCREKIERGE

-495 NHLRTITFP
+495 DHLRTITFP

-556 QELVGNPACRG
+556 QELVGNPAFRG

>member
-1 MSIDQ
+1 MRQQLWDKTAIIFAVGIFLTFVAFDVIWCMDTTFASF
-6 SKIRNFCIIAH
+6 SFFETYATKIIA
-17 IDHGKSTLADRII
+17 TLALA
-30 EKTGTLTSREMQAQV
+30 GVYALTRCRWAQ
-45 LDNMDLERERG
+45 
-56 ITIKSQAVRIIYQAK
+56 I
-71 DGEEYIFNLIDTPGH
+71 
-86 VDFNYEVSRSLAACD
+86 
-101 GAILVVDAA
+101 VVM
-110 QGVEAQTLANVYLAL
+110 AL
-125 DHDLDVLPVIN
+125 LDVLLVANLMYFRTYYSAIPASSYLEAGNLADFKASVTDSLRWADIV
-136 KIDLPSARPE
+136 LPLITIATAVMAFRYKTTKRQPLTAVLKWWAAPLAGFALLLTGVNLCKGGFHKSLRSVRQSAYLCS
-146 EVAQEIEDV
+146 A
-155 IGIEAMD
+155 D
-162 APRISAKTGLNIEEV
+162 AP
-177 LEQIVTKIPAPAGD
+177 
-191 PKAPLKALIFDALY
+191 IFSVFGCIWY
-205 DSYKGV
+205 D
-211 IVFCRIKEGTVKVGT
+211 
-226 KIKMMAT
+226 
-233 GAEDLVTEV
+233 
-242 GYFGAGQFIPC
+242 
-253 DELSAGM
+253 
-260 VGYITASIKNV
+260 
-271 KDTRVG
+271 
-277 DTITDAAEP
+277 ITDAAEP

-333 KVDGKE
+333 KVNGKE

-403 RWLKHSR
+403 RGLKHSR

-457 SFFKQCREKIERGE
+457 SFFQQCREKIERGE

-495 NHLRTITFP
+495 DHLRTITFP

-576 FIVLNSPVGMRYDK
+576 FIVLNSPIGMRYDK

>member
-1 MSIDQ
+1 MKQQLWDKTAIIFAVGIFLTFVAFDVIWCMDTTFASF
-6 SKIRNFCIIAH
+6 SFFETYATKIIA
-17 IDHGKSTLADRII
+17 TLALA
-30 EKTGTLTSREMQAQV
+30 GVYALTRCRWAQ
-45 LDNMDLERERG
+45 
-56 ITIKSQAVRIIYQAK
+56 I
-71 DGEEYIFNLIDTPGH
+71 
-86 VDFNYEVSRSLAACD
+86 
-101 GAILVVDAA
+101 VVM
-110 QGVEAQTLANVYLAL
+110 AL
-125 DHDLDVLPVIN
+125 LDVLLVANLMYFRTYYSAIPASSYLEAGNLADFKASVTDSLRWADIV
-136 KIDLPSARPE
+136 LPLITIATAVMAFRYKTTKRQPLTAVLKWWAAPLAGFALLLTGVNLCKGGFHKSLRSVRQSAYLCS
-146 EVAQEIEDV
+146 A
-155 IGIEAMD
+155 D
-162 APRISAKTGLNIEEV
+162 AP
-177 LEQIVTKIPAPAGD
+177 
-191 PKAPLKALIFDALY
+191 IFSVFGCIWY
-205 DSYKGV
+205 D
-211 IVFCRIKEGTVKVGT
+211 
-226 KIKMMAT
+226 
-233 GAEDLVTEV
+233 
-242 GYFGAGQFIPC
+242 
-253 DELSAGM
+253 
-260 VGYITASIKNV
+260 
-271 KDTRVG
+271 
-277 DTITDAAEP
+277 ITDAAEP

-295 ERWLASQ
+295 DRWLASQ

-403 RWLKHSR
+403 RGLKHSR

-457 SFFKQCREKIERGE
+457 SFFQQCREKIERGE

-495 NHLRTITFP
+495 DHLRTITFP

-620 DPRKQG
+620 DTRKQG

>member
-1 MSIDQ
+1 MRQQLWDKTAIIFAVGIFLTFVAFDVIWCMDTTFASF
-6 SKIRNFCIIAH
+6 SFFETYATKIIA
-17 IDHGKSTLADRII
+17 TLALV
-30 EKTGTLTSREMQAQV
+30 GVYALTRCRWAQ
-45 LDNMDLERERG
+45 
-56 ITIKSQAVRIIYQAK
+56 I
-71 DGEEYIFNLIDTPGH
+71 
-86 VDFNYEVSRSLAACD
+86 
-101 GAILVVDAA
+101 VVM
-110 QGVEAQTLANVYLAL
+110 AL
-125 DHDLDVLPVIN
+125 LDVLLVANLMYFRTYYSAIPTSSYLEAGNLADFKASVTDSLRWADIV
-136 KIDLPSARPE
+136 LPLITIATAVMAFRYKTTKRQPLTAVLKWWAAPLAGFALLLTGVNLCKGGFHKSLRSVRQSAYLCS
-146 EVAQEIEDV
+146 A
-155 IGIEAMD
+155 D
-162 APRISAKTGLNIEEV
+162 AP
-177 LEQIVTKIPAPAGD
+177 
-191 PKAPLKALIFDALY
+191 IFSVFGCIWY
-205 DSYKGV
+205 D
-211 IVFCRIKEGTVKVGT
+211 
-226 KIKMMAT
+226 
-233 GAEDLVTEV
+233 
-242 GYFGAGQFIPC
+242 
-253 DELSAGM
+253 
-260 VGYITASIKNV
+260 
-271 KDTRVG
+271 
-277 DTITDAAEP
+277 ITDAAEP
-286 ITPEKQAEI
+286 ITPEKQVEI

-403 RWLKHSR
+403 RGLKHSR

-457 SFFKQCREKIERGE
+457 SFFQQCREKIERGE

-495 NHLRTITFP
+495 DHLRTITFP

>member
-1 MSIDQ
+1 MRQLLWDKTAIIFAVGIFLTFVAFDVIWCMDTTFASF
-6 SKIRNFCIIAH
+6 SFFETYATKIIA
-17 IDHGKSTLADRII
+17 TLALA
-30 EKTGTLTSREMQAQV
+30 GVYALTRCRWAQ
-45 LDNMDLERERG
+45 
-56 ITIKSQAVRIIYQAK
+56 I
-71 DGEEYIFNLIDTPGH
+71 
-86 VDFNYEVSRSLAACD
+86 
-101 GAILVVDAA
+101 VVM
-110 QGVEAQTLANVYLAL
+110 AL
-125 DHDLDVLPVIN
+125 LDVLLVANLMYFRTYYSAIPASSYLEAGNLADFKASVTDSLRWADIVLPLITIATAVIAFRYKTTKRQPLTAVLKWWAAPLAGFALLLTGVN
-136 KIDLPSARPE
+136 LCKGGFHKSLRSVRQSAYLCS
-146 EVAQEIEDV
+146 A
-155 IGIEAMD
+155 D
-162 APRISAKTGLNIEEV
+162 AP
-177 LEQIVTKIPAPAGD
+177 
-191 PKAPLKALIFDALY
+191 IFSIFGCIWY
-205 DSYKGV
+205 D
-211 IVFCRIKEGTVKVGT
+211 
-226 KIKMMAT
+226 
-233 GAEDLVTEV
+233 
-242 GYFGAGQFIPC
+242 
-253 DELSAGM
+253 
-260 VGYITASIKNV
+260 
-271 KDTRVG
+271 
-277 DTITDAAEP
+277 ITDAAEP

-333 KVDGKE
+333 EVDGKE

-403 RWLKHSR
+403 RGLKHSR

-457 SFFKQCREKIERGE
+457 SFFQQCRDKIERGE

-495 NHLRTITFP
+495 DHLRTITFP

>member
-1 MSIDQ
+1 MRQQLWDKTAIIFAVGIFLTFVAFDVIWCMDTTFASF
-6 SKIRNFCIIAH
+6 SFFETYATKIIA
-17 IDHGKSTLADRII
+17 TLALA
-30 EKTGTLTSREMQAQV
+30 GVYALTRCRWAQ
-45 LDNMDLERERG
+45 
-56 ITIKSQAVRIIYQAK
+56 I
-71 DGEEYIFNLIDTPGH
+71 
-86 VDFNYEVSRSLAACD
+86 
-101 GAILVVDAA
+101 VVM
-110 QGVEAQTLANVYLAL
+110 AL
-125 DHDLDVLPVIN
+125 LDVLLVANLMYFRTYYSAIPASSYLEAGNLADFKASVTDSLRWADIV
-136 KIDLPSARPE
+136 LPLITIATAVMAFRYKTTKRQPLTAVLKWWAAPLAGFALLLTGVNLCKGGFHKSLRSVRQSAYLCS
-146 EVAQEIEDV
+146 A
-155 IGIEAMD
+155 D
-162 APRISAKTGLNIEEV
+162 AP
-177 LEQIVTKIPAPAGD
+177 
-191 PKAPLKALIFDALY
+191 IFSVFGCIWY
-205 DSYKGV
+205 D
-211 IVFCRIKEGTVKVGT
+211 
-226 KIKMMAT
+226 
-233 GAEDLVTEV
+233 
-242 GYFGAGQFIPC
+242 
-253 DELSAGM
+253 
-260 VGYITASIKNV
+260 
-271 KDTRVG
+271 
-277 DTITDAAEP
+277 ITDAAEP

-320 VFAESLESWVLEK
+320 VFAESLESWMLEK

-403 RWLKHSR
+403 RGLKHSR

-457 SFFKQCREKIERGE
+457 SFFQQCREKIERGE

-495 NHLRTITFP
+495 DHLRTITFP

>member
-1 MSIDQ
+1 MRQQLWDKTAIIFAVGIFLTFVAFDVIWCMDTTFASF
-6 SKIRNFCIIAH
+6 SFFETYATKIIA
-17 IDHGKSTLADRII
+17 TLALA
-30 EKTGTLTSREMQAQV
+30 GVYALTRCRWAQ
-45 LDNMDLERERG
+45 
-56 ITIKSQAVRIIYQAK
+56 I
-71 DGEEYIFNLIDTPGH
+71 
-86 VDFNYEVSRSLAACD
+86 
-101 GAILVVDAA
+101 VVM
-110 QGVEAQTLANVYLAL
+110 AL
-125 DHDLDVLPVIN
+125 LDVLLVANLMYFRTYYSAIPASSYLEAGNLADFKASVTDSLRWADIV
-136 KIDLPSARPE
+136 LPLITIATAVMAFRKKTTKRQPLTAVLKWWAAPLAGFALLLTGVNLCKGGFHKSLRSVRQSAYLCS
-146 EVAQEIEDV
+146 A
-155 IGIEAMD
+155 D
-162 APRISAKTGLNIEEV
+162 AP
-177 LEQIVTKIPAPAGD
+177 
-191 PKAPLKALIFDALY
+191 IFSVFGCIWY
-205 DSYKGV
+205 D
-211 IVFCRIKEGTVKVGT
+211 
-226 KIKMMAT
+226 
-233 GAEDLVTEV
+233 
-242 GYFGAGQFIPC
+242 
-253 DELSAGM
+253 
-260 VGYITASIKNV
+260 
-271 KDTRVG
+271 
-277 DTITDAAEP
+277 ITDAAEP

-295 ERWLASQ
+295 ERWMASQ

-403 RWLKHSR
+403 RGLKHSR

-457 SFFKQCREKIERGE
+457 SFFQQCREKIERGE

-495 NHLRTITFP
+495 DHLRTITFP

>member
-1 MSIDQ
+1 MRQQLWDKTAIVFAVGIFLTFVAFDVIWCMDTTFASF
-6 SKIRNFCIIAH
+6 SFFETYATKIIA
-17 IDHGKSTLADRII
+17 TLALV
-30 EKTGTLTSREMQAQV
+30 GVYALTRCRWAQ
-45 LDNMDLERERG
+45 
-56 ITIKSQAVRIIYQAK
+56 I
-71 DGEEYIFNLIDTPGH
+71 
-86 VDFNYEVSRSLAACD
+86 
-101 GAILVVDAA
+101 VVM
-110 QGVEAQTLANVYLAL
+110 AL
-125 DHDLDVLPVIN
+125 LDVLLVANLMYFRTYYSAIPASSYLEAGNLADFKTSVTDSLRWADIV
-136 KIDLPSARPE
+136 LPLITIATAVMAFRYKTTKRQPLTAVLKWWAAPLAGFALLLTGVNLCKGGFHKSLRSVRQSAYLCS
-146 EVAQEIEDV
+146 A
-155 IGIEAMD
+155 D
-162 APRISAKTGLNIEEV
+162 AP
-177 LEQIVTKIPAPAGD
+177 
-191 PKAPLKALIFDALY
+191 IFSVFGCIWY
-205 DSYKGV
+205 D
-211 IVFCRIKEGTVKVGT
+211 
-226 KIKMMAT
+226 
-233 GAEDLVTEV
+233 
-242 GYFGAGQFIPC
+242 
-253 DELSAGM
+253 
-260 VGYITASIKNV
+260 
-271 KDTRVG
+271 
-277 DTITDAAEP
+277 ITDAAEP
-286 ITPEKQAEI
+286 ITPEKQMEI

-403 RWLKHSR
+403 RGLKHSR

-457 SFFKQCREKIERGE
+457 SFFQQCREKIERGE

-495 NHLRTITFP
+495 DHLRTITFP

-556 QELVGNPACRG
+556 QELVSNPACRG

-626 VAVGSVMNVEGTGSD
+626 VAIGSVMNVEGTGSD

>member
-1 MSIDQ
+1 MRQQLWDKTAIIFAVGIFLTFVAFDVIWCMDTTFASF
-6 SKIRNFCIIAH
+6 SFFETYATKIIA
-17 IDHGKSTLADRII
+17 TLALA
-30 EKTGTLTSREMQAQV
+30 GVYALTRCRWAQ
-45 LDNMDLERERG
+45 
-56 ITIKSQAVRIIYQAK
+56 I
-71 DGEEYIFNLIDTPGH
+71 
-86 VDFNYEVSRSLAACD
+86 
-101 GAILVVDAA
+101 VVM
-110 QGVEAQTLANVYLAL
+110 AL
-125 DHDLDVLPVIN
+125 LDVLLVANLMYFRTYYSAIPASSYLEAGNLADFKASVTDSLRWADIV
-136 KIDLPSARPE
+136 LPLITIATAVMAFRYKTTKRQPLTAVLKWWAAPLAGFALLLTGVNLCKGGFHKSLRSVRQSAYLCS
-146 EVAQEIEDV
+146 A
-155 IGIEAMD
+155 D
-162 APRISAKTGLNIEEV
+162 AP
-177 LEQIVTKIPAPAGD
+177 
-191 PKAPLKALIFDALY
+191 IFSVFGCIWY
-205 DSYKGV
+205 D
-211 IVFCRIKEGTVKVGT
+211 
-226 KIKMMAT
+226 
-233 GAEDLVTEV
+233 
-242 GYFGAGQFIPC
+242 
-253 DELSAGM
+253 
-260 VGYITASIKNV
+260 
-271 KDTRVG
+271 
-277 DTITDAAEP
+277 ITDAAEP

-295 ERWLASQ
+295 EQWLASQ

-403 RWLKHSR
+403 RGLKHSR

-457 SFFKQCREKIERGE
+457 SFFQQCREKIERGE

-495 NHLRTITFP
+495 DHLRTITFP

-576 FIVLNSPVGMRYDK
+576 FIVLNSPVEMRYDK

>member
-1 MSIDQ
+1 MRQQLWDKTAIIFAVGIFLTFVAFDVIWCMDTTFASF
-6 SKIRNFCIIAH
+6 SFFETYATKIIA
-17 IDHGKSTLADRII
+17 TLALA
-30 EKTGTLTSREMQAQV
+30 GVYALTRCRWAQ
-45 LDNMDLERERG
+45 
-56 ITIKSQAVRIIYQAK
+56 I
-71 DGEEYIFNLIDTPGH
+71 
-86 VDFNYEVSRSLAACD
+86 
-101 GAILVVDAA
+101 VVM
-110 QGVEAQTLANVYLAL
+110 AL
-125 DHDLDVLPVIN
+125 LDVLLVANLMYFRTYYSAIPASSYLEAGNLADFKASVTDSLRWADIV
-136 KIDLPSARPE
+136 LPLITIATAVMAFRYKTTKRQPLTAVLKWWAAPLAGFALLLTGVNLCKGGFHKSLRSVRQSAYLCS
-146 EVAQEIEDV
+146 A
-155 IGIEAMD
+155 D
-162 APRISAKTGLNIEEV
+162 AP
-177 LEQIVTKIPAPAGD
+177 
-191 PKAPLKALIFDALY
+191 IFSVFGCIWY
-205 DSYKGV
+205 D
-211 IVFCRIKEGTVKVGT
+211 
-226 KIKMMAT
+226 
-233 GAEDLVTEV
+233 
-242 GYFGAGQFIPC
+242 
-253 DELSAGM
+253 
-260 VGYITASIKNV
+260 
-271 KDTRVG
+271 
-277 DTITDAAEP
+277 ITDAAEP

-403 RWLKHSR
+403 RGLKHSR

-457 SFFKQCREKIERGE
+457 SFFQQCREKIERGE

-495 NHLRTITFP
+495 DHLRTITFP

-626 VAVGSVMNVEGTGSD
+626 VAVGSVMNVEGRGSD

>member
-1 MSIDQ
+1 MRQQLWDKTAIIFAVGIFLTFVAFDVIWCMDTTFASFSFFEIYAT
-6 SKIRNFCIIAH
+6 KIIA
-17 IDHGKSTLADRII
+17 TLALA
-30 EKTGTLTSREMQAQV
+30 GVYALTRCRWAQIVVMALLDMLLVANLMYFRTYYSAIPASSYLEAGNLADFKASVTDSLRWADIV
-45 LDNMDLERERG
+45 LPL
-56 ITIKSQAVRIIYQAK
+56 ITIATAVMAFRYKTTKRQPLTAVLKWWAAPLAGFALLLTGVNLCKGGFHKSLRSVRQSA
-71 DGEEYIFNLIDTPGH
+71 
-86 VDFNYEVSRSLAACD
+86 
-101 GAILVVDAA
+101 
-110 QGVEAQTLANVYLAL
+110 YLC
-125 DHDLDVLPVIN
+125 
-136 KIDLPSARPE
+136 SA
-146 EVAQEIEDV
+146 
-155 IGIEAMD
+155 D
-162 APRISAKTGLNIEEV
+162 AP
-177 LEQIVTKIPAPAGD
+177 
-191 PKAPLKALIFDALY
+191 IFSVFGCIWY
-205 DSYKGV
+205 D
-211 IVFCRIKEGTVKVGT
+211 
-226 KIKMMAT
+226 
-233 GAEDLVTEV
+233 
-242 GYFGAGQFIPC
+242 
-253 DELSAGM
+253 
-260 VGYITASIKNV
+260 
-271 KDTRVG
+271 
-277 DTITDAAEP
+277 ITDAAEP

-403 RWLKHSR
+403 RGLKHSR

-457 SFFKQCREKIERGE
+457 SFFQQCREKIERGE

-495 NHLRTITFP
+495 DHLRTITFP

-556 QELVGNPACRG
+556 QELVSNPACRG

>member
-1 MSIDQ
+1 MRQQLWDKTAIIFAVGIFLTFVAFDVIWCMDTTFASF
-6 SKIRNFCIIAH
+6 SFFETYATKIIA
-17 IDHGKSTLADRII
+17 TLALA
-30 EKTGTLTSREMQAQV
+30 GVYALTRCRWAQ
-45 LDNMDLERERG
+45 
-56 ITIKSQAVRIIYQAK
+56 I
-71 DGEEYIFNLIDTPGH
+71 
-86 VDFNYEVSRSLAACD
+86 
-101 GAILVVDAA
+101 VVM
-110 QGVEAQTLANVYLAL
+110 AL
-125 DHDLDVLPVIN
+125 LDVLLVANLMYFRTYYSAIPASSYLEAGNLADFKASVTDSLRWADIV
-136 KIDLPSARPE
+136 LPLITIATAVMAFRYKTTKRQPLTAVLKWWAAPLAGFALLLTGVNLCKGGFHKSLRSVRQSAYLCS
-146 EVAQEIEDV
+146 A
-155 IGIEAMD
+155 D
-162 APRISAKTGLNIEEV
+162 AP
-177 LEQIVTKIPAPAGD
+177 
-191 PKAPLKALIFDALY
+191 IFSVFGCIWY
-205 DSYKGV
+205 D
-211 IVFCRIKEGTVKVGT
+211 
-226 KIKMMAT
+226 
-233 GAEDLVTEV
+233 
-242 GYFGAGQFIPC
+242 
-253 DELSAGM
+253 
-260 VGYITASIKNV
+260 
-271 KDTRVG
+271 
-277 DTITDAAEP
+277 ITDAAEP

-295 ERWLASQ
+295 ELWLASQ

-403 RWLKHSR
+403 RGLKHSR

-457 SFFKQCREKIERGE
+457 SFFQQCQEKIERGE

-495 NHLRTITFP
+495 DHLRTITFP

-626 VAVGSVMNVEGTGSD
+626 VAVGSVMNVEGTGND

-662 LKRLD
+662 LKRLN

>member
-1 MSIDQ
+1 MRQQLWDKTAIIFAVGIFLTFVAFDVIWCMDTTFASF
-6 SKIRNFCIIAH
+6 SFFETYATKIIA
-17 IDHGKSTLADRII
+17 TLALA
-30 EKTGTLTSREMQAQV
+30 GVYALTRCRWAQ
-45 LDNMDLERERG
+45 
-56 ITIKSQAVRIIYQAK
+56 I
-71 DGEEYIFNLIDTPGH
+71 
-86 VDFNYEVSRSLAACD
+86 
-101 GAILVVDAA
+101 VVM
-110 QGVEAQTLANVYLAL
+110 AL
-125 DHDLDVLPVIN
+125 LDVLLVAN
-136 KIDLPSARPE
+136 LMYFRTYYSAIP
-146 EVAQEIEDV
+146 ASSYL
-155 IGIEAMD
+155 EAGNLADFKASVTDSLRWADIVMPLITIATAVMAFRYKTTKRQPLTAVLKWWAAPLAGFALLLTGVNLCKGGFHKSLRSVRQSAYLCSAD
-162 APRISAKTGLNIEEV
+162 AP
-177 LEQIVTKIPAPAGD
+177 
-191 PKAPLKALIFDALY
+191 IFSVFGCIWY
-205 DSYKGV
+205 D
-211 IVFCRIKEGTVKVGT
+211 
-226 KIKMMAT
+226 
-233 GAEDLVTEV
+233 
-242 GYFGAGQFIPC
+242 
-253 DELSAGM
+253 
-260 VGYITASIKNV
+260 
-271 KDTRVG
+271 
-277 DTITDAAEP
+277 ITDAAEP

-403 RWLKHSR
+403 RGLKHSR

-457 SFFKQCREKIERGE
+457 SFFQQCREKIECGE

-495 NHLRTITFP
+495 DHLRTITFP
-504 ASIPEKAA
+504 ASIPEKVA

-526 DFVAYLKTLPQYKET
+526 DFVAYTKTLPQYKET

>member
-1 MSIDQ
+1 MRQQLWNKTAIIFAVGIFLTFVAFDVIWCMDTTFASF
-6 SKIRNFCIIAH
+6 SFFETYATKIIA
-17 IDHGKSTLADRII
+17 TLALA
-30 EKTGTLTSREMQAQV
+30 GVYALTRCRWAQ
-45 LDNMDLERERG
+45 
-56 ITIKSQAVRIIYQAK
+56 I
-71 DGEEYIFNLIDTPGH
+71 
-86 VDFNYEVSRSLAACD
+86 
-101 GAILVVDAA
+101 VVI
-110 QGVEAQTLANVYLAL
+110 AL
-125 DHDLDVLPVIN
+125 LDVLLVANLMYFRTYYSAIPASSYLEAGNLADFKASVTDSLRWADIV
-136 KIDLPSARPE
+136 LPLITIATAVMAFRYKTAKRQPLTAVLKWWAAPLAGFALLLTGVNLCKGGFHKSLRSVRQSAYLCS
-146 EVAQEIEDV
+146 A
-155 IGIEAMD
+155 D
-162 APRISAKTGLNIEEV
+162 AP
-177 LEQIVTKIPAPAGD
+177 
-191 PKAPLKALIFDALY
+191 IFSVFGCIWY
-205 DSYKGV
+205 D
-211 IVFCRIKEGTVKVGT
+211 
-226 KIKMMAT
+226 
-233 GAEDLVTEV
+233 
-242 GYFGAGQFIPC
+242 
-253 DELSAGM
+253 
-260 VGYITASIKNV
+260 
-271 KDTRVG
+271 
-277 DTITDAAEP
+277 ITDAAEP

-403 RWLKHSR
+403 RGLKHSR

-442 KMTEAFGTHKRIGDA
+442 KMTEAFGTHKRIGDT
-457 SFFKQCREKIERGE
+457 SFFQQCREKIERGE

-495 NHLRTITFP
+495 DHLRTITFP

>member
-1 MSIDQ
+1 MRQQLWDKTAIIFAVGIFLTFVAFDVIWCMDTTFASF
-6 SKIRNFCIIAH
+6 SFFETYATKIIA
-17 IDHGKSTLADRII
+17 TLVLA
-30 EKTGTLTSREMQAQV
+30 GVYALTRCRWAQ
-45 LDNMDLERERG
+45 
-56 ITIKSQAVRIIYQAK
+56 I
-71 DGEEYIFNLIDTPGH
+71 
-86 VDFNYEVSRSLAACD
+86 
-101 GAILVVDAA
+101 VVM
-110 QGVEAQTLANVYLAL
+110 AL
-125 DHDLDVLPVIN
+125 LDVLLVANLMYFRTYYSAIPASSYLEAGNLADFKASVTDSLRWADIV
-136 KIDLPSARPE
+136 LPLITIATAVMAFRYKTTKRQPLTAVLKWWAAPLAGFALLLTGVNLCKGGFHKSLRSVRQSAYLCS
-146 EVAQEIEDV
+146 A
-155 IGIEAMD
+155 D
-162 APRISAKTGLNIEEV
+162 AP
-177 LEQIVTKIPAPAGD
+177 
-191 PKAPLKALIFDALY
+191 IFSVFGCIWY
-205 DSYKGV
+205 D
-211 IVFCRIKEGTVKVGT
+211 
-226 KIKMMAT
+226 
-233 GAEDLVTEV
+233 
-242 GYFGAGQFIPC
+242 
-253 DELSAGM
+253 
-260 VGYITASIKNV
+260 
-271 KDTRVG
+271 
-277 DTITDAAEP
+277 ITDAAEP

-348 KEKSTL
+348 KDKSTL

-403 RWLKHSR
+403 RGLKHSR

-457 SFFKQCREKIERGE
+457 SFFQQCREKIERGE

-495 NHLRTITFP
+495 DHLRTITFP

>member
-1 MSIDQ
+1 MRQQLWDKTAIIFAVGIFLTFVAFDVIWCMDTTFASF
-6 SKIRNFCIIAH
+6 SFFETYATKIIA
-17 IDHGKSTLADRII
+17 TLALA
-30 EKTGTLTSREMQAQV
+30 GVYALTRCRWAQ
-45 LDNMDLERERG
+45 
-56 ITIKSQAVRIIYQAK
+56 I
-71 DGEEYIFNLIDTPGH
+71 
-86 VDFNYEVSRSLAACD
+86 
-101 GAILVVDAA
+101 VVM
-110 QGVEAQTLANVYLAL
+110 AL
-125 DHDLDVLPVIN
+125 LDVLLVAN
-136 KIDLPSARPE
+136 LMYFRTYYSAIP
-146 EVAQEIEDV
+146 ASSYL
-155 IGIEAMD
+155 EAGNLADFKASVTDSLRWADIVMPLITIATAVMAFRYKTTKRQPLTAVLKWWAAPLAGFALLLTGVNLCKGGFHKSLRSVRQSAYLCSAD
-162 APRISAKTGLNIEEV
+162 APIFSVFGCIWYDIS
-177 LEQIVTKIPAPAGD
+177 
-191 PKAPLKALIFDALY
+191 
-205 DSYKGV
+205 
-211 IVFCRIKEGTVKVGT
+211 
-226 KIKMMAT
+226 
-233 GAEDLVTEV
+233 
-242 GYFGAGQFIPC
+242 
-253 DELSAGM
+253 
-260 VGYITASIKNV
+260 
-271 KDTRVG
+271 
-277 DTITDAAEP
+277 DAAEP

-339 ITPCLNRLL
+339 ITPCLNSLL

-403 RWLKHSR
+403 RGLKHSR

-457 SFFKQCREKIERGE
+457 SFFQQCQEKIERGE

-495 NHLRTITFP
+495 DHLRTITFP

>member
-1 MSIDQ
+1 MRQQLWDKTAIIFAVGIFLTFVAFDVIWCMDTTFASF
-6 SKIRNFCIIAH
+6 SFFETYATKIIA
-17 IDHGKSTLADRII
+17 TLALA
-30 EKTGTLTSREMQAQV
+30 GVYALTRCRWAQ
-45 LDNMDLERERG
+45 
-56 ITIKSQAVRIIYQAK
+56 I
-71 DGEEYIFNLIDTPGH
+71 
-86 VDFNYEVSRSLAACD
+86 
-101 GAILVVDAA
+101 VVM
-110 QGVEAQTLANVYLAL
+110 AL
-125 DHDLDVLPVIN
+125 LDVLLVANLMYFRTYYSAIPASSYLEAGNLADFKASVTDSLRWADIV
-136 KIDLPSARPE
+136 LPLITIATAVMAFRYKTTKRQPLTAVLKWWAAPLAGFALLLTGVNLCKGGFHKSLRSVRQSAYLCS
-146 EVAQEIEDV
+146 A
-155 IGIEAMD
+155 D
-162 APRISAKTGLNIEEV
+162 AP
-177 LEQIVTKIPAPAGD
+177 
-191 PKAPLKALIFDALY
+191 IFSVFGCIWY
-205 DSYKGV
+205 D
-211 IVFCRIKEGTVKVGT
+211 
-226 KIKMMAT
+226 
-233 GAEDLVTEV
+233 
-242 GYFGAGQFIPC
+242 
-253 DELSAGM
+253 
-260 VGYITASIKNV
+260 
-271 KDTRVG
+271 
-277 DTITDAAEP
+277 ITDAVEP

-403 RWLKHSR
+403 RGLKHSR

-457 SFFKQCREKIERGE
+457 SFFQQCREKIERGE

-487 GHAPFKLP
+487 GHTPFKLP
-495 NHLRTITFP
+495 DHLRTITFP

>member
-1 MSIDQ
+1 MRQQLWDKTAIIFAVGIFLTFVAFDVIWCMDTTFASF
-6 SKIRNFCIIAH
+6 SFFETYATKIIA
-17 IDHGKSTLADRII
+17 TLALA
-30 EKTGTLTSREMQAQV
+30 GVYALTRCRWAQ
-45 LDNMDLERERG
+45 
-56 ITIKSQAVRIIYQAK
+56 I
-71 DGEEYIFNLIDTPGH
+71 
-86 VDFNYEVSRSLAACD
+86 
-101 GAILVVDAA
+101 VVM
-110 QGVEAQTLANVYLAL
+110 AL
-125 DHDLDVLPVIN
+125 LDVLLVAN
-136 KIDLPSARPE
+136 LMYFRTYYSAIP
-146 EVAQEIEDV
+146 ASSYL
-155 IGIEAMD
+155 EAGNLADFKASVTDSLRWADIVMPLITIATAVMAFRYKTTKRQPLTAVLKWWAAPLAGFALLLTGVNLCKGGFHKSLRSVRQSAYLCSAD
-162 APRISAKTGLNIEEV
+162 AP
-177 LEQIVTKIPAPAGD
+177 
-191 PKAPLKALIFDALY
+191 IFSVFGCIWY
-205 DSYKGV
+205 D
-211 IVFCRIKEGTVKVGT
+211 
-226 KIKMMAT
+226 
-233 GAEDLVTEV
+233 
-242 GYFGAGQFIPC
+242 
-253 DELSAGM
+253 
-260 VGYITASIKNV
+260 
-271 KDTRVG
+271 
-277 DTITDAAEP
+277 ITDAAEP

-371 QLMICSGLLPLM
+371 QLMISSGLLPLM

-403 RWLKHSR
+403 RGLKHSR

-457 SFFKQCREKIERGE
+457 SFFQQCREKIERGE

-495 NHLRTITFP
+495 DHLRTITFP

-556 QELVGNPACRG
+556 QELVDNPICRG

>member
-1 MSIDQ
+1 MRQQLWDKTAIIFAVGIFLTFVAFDVIWCMDTTFASF
-6 SKIRNFCIIAH
+6 SFFETYATKIIA
-17 IDHGKSTLADRII
+17 TLALA
-30 EKTGTLTSREMQAQV
+30 GVYALTRCRWAQ
-45 LDNMDLERERG
+45 
-56 ITIKSQAVRIIYQAK
+56 I
-71 DGEEYIFNLIDTPGH
+71 
-86 VDFNYEVSRSLAACD
+86 
-101 GAILVVDAA
+101 VVM
-110 QGVEAQTLANVYLAL
+110 AL
-125 DHDLDVLPVIN
+125 LDVLLVANLMYFRTYYSAIPASSYLEAGNLADFKASVTDSLRWADIV
-136 KIDLPSARPE
+136 LPLITIATAVMAFRYKTTKRQPLTAVLKWWAAPLAGFALLLTGVNLCKGGFHKSLRSVRQSAYLCS
-146 EVAQEIEDV
+146 A
-155 IGIEAMD
+155 D
-162 APRISAKTGLNIEEV
+162 AP
-177 LEQIVTKIPAPAGD
+177 
-191 PKAPLKALIFDALY
+191 IFSVFGCIWY
-205 DSYKGV
+205 D
-211 IVFCRIKEGTVKVGT
+211 
-226 KIKMMAT
+226 
-233 GAEDLVTEV
+233 
-242 GYFGAGQFIPC
+242 
-253 DELSAGM
+253 
-260 VGYITASIKNV
+260 
-271 KDTRVG
+271 
-277 DTITDAAEP
+277 ITDAAEP

-403 RWLKHSR
+403 RGLKHSR

-457 SFFKQCREKIERGE
+457 SFFQQCREKIERGE

-495 NHLRTITFP
+495 DHLRTITIP

-556 QELVGNPACRG
+556 PDLVGHTPCPRQE
-567 LVSDKQLTP
+567 SDKKLPTI
-576 FIVLNSPVGMRYDK
+576 IVLNSSVGMRYDK

-626 VAVGSVMNVEGTGSD
+626 VAVGSVMNVEGSGSD